1 MENLL
6 LYILAGES
14 LTVLKENEI
23 VSKTRDQ
30 ATAHIC
36 SKDCAGPFFEIVDI
50 NLAMY
55 KDLQTQNTYGLT
67 SSAIIENSDGPQT
80 KVYGWSETARQ
91 ITFFT

>member
-36 SKDCAGPFFEIVDI
+36 SKDRAEQIFEIDDT
-50 NLAMY
+50 NLAIY
-55 KDLQTQNTYGLT
+55 KGLQTQNTCRLT
-67 SSAIIENSDGPQT
+67 SYAIIENYEGQSTDGL
-80 KVYGWSETARQ
+80 RQ
-91 ITFFT
+91 LGR